1 MRQML
6 GQRFGRLMVIARAD
20 KKVANGN
27 IQWLCDCDCGRQIV
41 VDGYRLRSGQTRSCG
56 CLRQATSRENSRN
69 NAAFQRRIGNPSNLI
84 HANGIF
90 LNSLVKSKRNKSG
103 VIGVSFDQK
112 RQCWFARLMVNHHYV
127 LLKSFKSYDE
137 AVAARRQAEA
147 AYLHPQ
153 NSKMDSTASFSS

>member
-1 MRQML
+1 ML

-27 IQWLCDCDCGRQIV
+27 IQWLCDCGRQII

-56 CLRQATSRENSRN
+56 CLRQATSRENSRK
-69 NAAFQRRIGNPSNLI
+69 NAAFQRRIGNPSN
-84 HANGIF
+84 F

-127 LLKSFKSYDE
+127 LLKSFKSYNE

-147 AYLHPQ
+147 TYLHPQ